1 MKIFFHYILPSF
13 LILALGIAIGVF
25 IRDFPK
31 FTIKYDVKI
40 IDIFK
45 LVATVGIGVFIP
57 LVVKKLID
65 DKRSKND
72 NLLEE
77 ISGVNKMIDSIHNYI
92 QNLHQNKKIIAKDK
106 DYLNMQL
113 DLSGNEIVELCS
125 FLSKNCSKRTT
136 NLVEDLKSSYMD
148 YWHVSTSIEVIGS
161 SVRKIDDSTF
171 KKVSK
176 SYSIMKKRIR
186 DVKAEIL
193 KK

>member
-1 MKIFFHYILPSF
+1 
-13 LILALGIAIGVF
+13 
-25 IRDFPK
+25 
-31 FTIKYDVKI
+31 
-40 IDIFK
+40 
-45 LVATVGIGVFIP
+45 
-57 LVVKKLID
+57 VKKLID